1 MVSHSCICLSDYF
14 SRPAF
19 RATAKSLPGIR
30 PCTKRFFLV
39 KKAGIQLNILSEP
52 ADPNGFFPRRQANGF
67 PWKRGS
73 LPIGKEIRGL
83 AKQAAF

>member
-1 MVSHSCICLSDYF
+1 LHQKTF
-14 SRPAF
+14 S
-19 RATAKSLPGIR
+19 G
-30 PCTKRFFLV
+30 
-39 KKAGIQLNILSEP
+39 KKVGIQLNILSEP
-52 ADPNGFFPRRQANGF
+52 ADPNGFIPWRRANGF